1 MRRANCPSMI
11 QPARRCDMKTKDI
24 PEDATFDE
32 YNNAAGGWGSVKAL
46 GSILQQEHVI
56 ASGTRILMH
65 QNKPE
70 GFACVSCS
78 WAKPADP
85 HLFEFCENGAKATAW
100 EITRKRATA
109 AFFAQH
115 TVTEMEAWNDLELES
130 SGRVTEPMKYD
141 AASDRYLPV
150 SWSEAFDDIAAQ
162 LRAMDPKKVVFYAS
176 GRASL
181 ETSYLY
187 QLMARMYGT
196 NNLPDSS
203 NMCHE
208 STSVALPQTIGVPVG
223 TVTLDDFGQTDCIL
237 FFGHN
242 TGTNA
247 PRMLH
252 PLEEVRKRG
261 VPVITFN
268 PLRERGLERFVNPQS
283 PKEMV
288 TPAHTDISTQYLQIK
303 IGGDSAAAIGMAKRI
318 LERDDKA
325 RQEGLPRLL
334 DLAFIEEHTS
344 GFEQFA
350 DAVRAAPWDEL
361 ERHAGVSRAELEL
374 AADTYAGAGRAML
387 MYGMGVTQHRE
398 AVRTIHML
406 TNLLL
411 MRGNIGKPGA
421 GICPIRG
428 HSNVQGQRTVGI
440 TEKPELVPNDKL
452 RALYHFEPPME
463 KGLNTVEACEKIRD
477 GELSAFFMLGGNF
490 VRAIPDH
497 GVMEAAWRKLPL
509 TVQVVTHFNRSC
521 VIHGQTSY
529 VLPCLGRIEID
540 RQRGGEQAVS
550 VEDSTGC
557 MHGSRGRAEPASPH
571 LLSEPAIVAELA
583 KRLLPFNPQVDW
595 DGWVGDYARI
605 RDAIEATYPDI
616 FRDFNAR
623 MWNPG
628 GFARPLA
635 ARERQWKTPNG
646 RANFMT
652 PDGFDPDPDMPGDAP
667 EVLRLMTTRGDSQF
681 NTTVYS
687 LDDRFRG
694 VWGTRRVLLMNL
706 RDLQQHGLAAGD
718 FVCAETVSA
727 DGVERRVPHLRV
739 EPFDIPVGCVMGYF
753 PELNRLIPL
762 FHHARG
768 SKVPAAKSVPIRL
781 IPELREP
788 SLS

>member
-1 MRRANCPSMI
+1 
-11 QPARRCDMKTKDI
+11 MKTKDI

-100 EITRKRATA
+100 EITRKRATP

-334 DLAFIEEHTS
+334 DLAFIEAHTS

-452 RALYHFEPPME
+452 RTLYHFEPPME

-706 RDLQQHGLAAGD
+706 RDLQQHGLSAGD

-739 EPFDIPVGCVMGYF
+739 EPFDIPAGCVMGYF

>member
-1 MRRANCPSMI
+1 
-11 QPARRCDMKTKDI
+11 MKTKDI

-46 GSILQQEHVI
+46 GAILQQEHVI

-85 HLFEFCENGAKATAW
+85 HLFEFCENGTKATAW
-100 EITRKRATA
+100 EITRKRATP

-115 TVTEMEAWNDLELES
+115 TVTEMESWNDLELES

-325 RQEGLPRLL
+325 RQEGSPRLL

-350 DAVRAAPWDEL
+350 EAARAAPWDEL

-374 AADTYAGAGRAML
+374 AADTYAGAERAML

-452 RALYHFEPPME
+452 RGLYHFEPPME

-497 GVMEAAWRKLPL
+497 GVMEPAWRNLPL

-583 KRLLPFNPQVDW
+583 KRLLPFNAQVDW

-623 MWNPG
+623 MWHPG

-667 EVLRLMTTRGDSQF
+667 DVLRLMTTRGDSQF

-718 FVCAETVSA
+718 FVCAETVSD

>member
-1 MRRANCPSMI
+1 
-11 QPARRCDMKTKDI
+11 MKTKDT
-24 PEDATFDE
+24 PEEARFDE

-56 ASGTRILMH
+56 ASGTRVLMK

-70 GFACVSCS
+70 GFTCVSCS

-100 EITRKRATA
+100 EITGKRATPEL
-109 AFFAQH
+109 FARH
-115 TVTEMEAWNDLELES
+115 TVTEMERWNDLELES
-130 SGRVTEPMKYD
+130 TGRVTEPMKYD
-141 AASDRYLPV
+141 PASDRYRPV
-150 SWSEAFDDIAAQ
+150 SWDEAFDDIAAR

-181 ETSYLY
+181 ETSYMY

-223 TVTLDDFGQTDCIL
+223 TVRLEDFEHTDCIL

-252 PLEEVRKRG
+252 PLEDARKRG

-268 PLRERGLERFVNPQS
+268 PLRERGLQRFVNPQS
-283 PKEMV
+283 PTEMI
-288 TPAHTDISTQYLQIK
+288 TPAHTEISSQYVQIR
-303 IGGDSAAAIGMAKRI
+303 IGGDAAAAVGMAKRI
-318 LERDDKA
+318 LERDDLA
-325 RQEGLPRLL
+325 QAEGRPRLL
-334 DLAFIEEHTS
+334 DQAFIDAHTS
-344 GFEQFA
+344 GMEAFA
-350 DAVRAAPWDEL
+350 EVVRKTSWSEI
-361 ERHAGVSRAELEL
+361 ERHAGVARTELEQ
-374 AADTYAGAGRAML
+374 AADTYAAADSAML

-411 MRGNIGKPGA
+411 LRGNIGKPGA

-440 TEKPELVPNDKL
+440 TEKPEMVPNDKL

-490 VRAIPDH
+490 VRAIPDQ
-497 GVMEAAWRKLPL
+497 GVMEPAWRKLPL
-509 TVQVVTHFNRSC
+509 TVQVVTHLNRSC
-521 VIHGQTSY
+521 VIHGKTAY
-529 VLPCLGRIEID
+529 LLPCLGRIEVD
-540 RQRGGEQAVS
+540 QQGGGEQSVS

-557 MHGSRGRAEPASPH
+557 MHGSRGRVKPASPH
-571 LLSEPAIVAELA
+571 LLSEPAIVAALA
-583 KRLLPFNPQVDW
+583 KRLLPAHGQVDW
-595 DGWVGDYARI
+595 DGWVADYGRI

-616 FRDFNAR
+616 FHDFNAR
-623 MWNPG
+623 MWTPG

-635 ARERQWKTPNG
+635 ARQRQWKTPNG
-646 RANFMT
+646 KANFMV
-652 PDGFDPDPDMPGDAP
+652 PDGFEPDPDMPADAP
-667 EVLRLMTTRGDSQF
+667 GVLRLMTTRGDSQF

-694 VWGTRRVLLMNL
+694 VWGTRRVLLMNRQDL
-706 RDLQQHGLAAGD
+706 RHHGLVPGD
-718 FVCAETVSA
+718 FVTAETVSS
-727 DGVERRVPHLRV
+727 DGVERRVDHLRV
-739 EPFDIPVGCVMGYF
+739 EPFDIPAGCVMGYY

-768 SKVPAAKSVPIRL
+768 SKVPAAKSIPIRL
-781 IPELREP
+781 IPEPGQPVLA
-788 SLS
+788 

>member
-1 MRRANCPSMI
+1 
-11 QPARRCDMKTKDI
+11 MKTKDI

>member
-1 MRRANCPSMI
+1 
-11 QPARRCDMKTKDI
+11 MKTKDI

-100 EITRKRATA
+100 EITRKRATP

-334 DLAFIEEHTS
+334 DLAFTEAHTS

-452 RALYHFEPPME
+452 RTLYHFEPPME

-706 RDLQQHGLAAGD
+706 RDLQQHGLSAGD

-739 EPFDIPVGCVMGYF
+739 EPFDIPAGCVMGYF